1 MADRVHGDFASL
13 NQSKAFARKNQKN
26 KKHALRAELTMAA
39 HLRATRDKHPYTRPI
54 TVTKKEKSD
63 E

>member
-1 MADRVHGDFASL
+1 MADRIHGDFAAA
-13 NQSKAFARKNQKN
+13 NQALARSRNEGKT
-26 KKHALRAELTMAA
+26 HALRAELTMAA

-63 E
+63 A